1 MHISSD
7 LSDSRYIKMSLNPAA
22 VDALLV
28 ELFIEQMGREPKRII
43 LDMDVTDDPTHG
55 SQDGAAFNGSYQHEC
70 YTPLLIFCGRH
81 LLSAKLRP
89 ANVDPAAGALGELQR
104 LIAHIRGKVNGPRR
118 HFVVTAFN
126 AEQIH

>member
-1 MHISSD
+1 MPVGCIKTLIAQQLYGLVQGYED
-7 LSDSRYIKMSLNPAA
+7 L
-22 VDALLV
+22 
-28 ELFIEQMGREPKRII
+28 
-43 LDMDVTDDPTHG
+43 
-55 SQDGAAFNGSYQHEC
+55 NGSYQHEC

-126 AEQIH
+126 AEQVH